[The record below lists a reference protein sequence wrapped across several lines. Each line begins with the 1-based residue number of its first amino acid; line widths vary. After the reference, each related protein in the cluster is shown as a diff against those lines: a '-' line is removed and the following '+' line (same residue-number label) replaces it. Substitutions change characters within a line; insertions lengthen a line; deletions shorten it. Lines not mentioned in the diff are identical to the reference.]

1 MCGQKDNVKKGKDDK
16 DNKIFATQQEA
27 LAAEIAQVRL
37 EGEIEALYEKI
48 TGLRYQ
54 LTIVF
59 ENIIENNRYVGLE
72 KAMTRANNI
81 LIQMRVYF
89 AELKK
94 LDPAQK

>member
-94 LDPAQK
+94 LDPSQK

>member
-16 DNKIFATQQEA
+16 DNKIFATEQDA

-81 LIQMRVYF
+81 LMQMRVYF

>member
-81 LIQMRVYF
+81 LMQMRVYF